1 MILNDLSDSSPR
13 IVYGIESFFEID
25 NKDLSFNI
33 NQSFETN
40 TNNNYAN
47 LINQN
52 SKFSDYA
59 LESKFNLKNLK
70 YFQ

>member
-1 MILNDLSDSSPR
+1 MTSDSSPR
-13 IVYGIESFFEID
+13 IVYGIESFEID

-52 SKFSDYA
+52 SKFSDYV
-59 LESKFNLKNLK
+59 
-70 YFQ
+70 